1 MNRNLIF
8 LEQYT
13 SDFRGEK
20 YEVYKFMDEITLKI
34 FYGTNLSVGE
44 LTRGKTYKGTLDI
57 KSFNGQDKI
66 KVTSIKES

>member
-20 YEVYKFMDEITLKI
+20 YEVYKFIDEITLRI
-34 FYGTNLSVGE
+34 FYGSNLSVGE
-44 LTRGKTYKGTLDI
+44 LVRGKTYKGTLDI